1 MSSGAFI
8 TMLAIIYLLT
18 RKDEES
24 WVKFERLR
32 HKDQYGP
39 PGFNINNNYKL

>member
-1 MSSGAFI
+1 MSSGAF
-8 TMLAIIYLLT
+8 TLMLLIIYLLT

-32 HKDQYGP
+32 HKDIYGP
-39 PGFNINNNYKL
+39 PGFNINSNYKM